1 MSEQTVTDPRPSRR
15 SVLAAGA
22 VGAGGLTLAACGSS
36 GGDAGGGPTAA
47 PSSSDGPMTLTALA
61 DVPVGEAISVPGPN
75 GKAVIVGRPTETTAV
90 AFSAICTHQGCTVAP
105 GDGELDCPCHG
116 SRYDLTGAVI
126 NGPAPEPLTP
136 YQVHVK
142 DGFVFDGAA

>member
-22 VGAGGLTLAACGSS
+22 VGAGALTLAACGSS

-90 AFSAICTHQGCTVAP
+90 AFSAICTHQGCTVASK
-105 GDGELDCPCHG
+105 GTMLKCPCHG
-116 SRYDLTGAVI
+116 STYNALTGV
-126 NGPAPEPLTP
+126 NTGGPAPRPLAKIAV
-136 YQVHVK
+136 QVVN
-142 DGFVFDGAA
+142 GEVVTT